1 MDRRAGEPLLI
12 DCSTCPVQHV
22 GCADC
27 MVTAL
32 VAPEAVAGP
41 QDLPLDPGEREV
53 VSLLVRSGLV
63 DAETAAGARAVREP
77 LPLHRG
83 RTREAG

>member
-12 DCSTCPVQHV
+12 DCSTCPVQHI

-32 VAPEAVAGP
+32 VAPEAAAAP
-41 QDLPLDPGEREV
+41 QDLALDAGEREV

-63 DAETAAGARAVREP
+63 PAETAAGARAVREP
-77 LPLHRG
+77 LPLHGG
-83 RTREAG
+83 RAREAG